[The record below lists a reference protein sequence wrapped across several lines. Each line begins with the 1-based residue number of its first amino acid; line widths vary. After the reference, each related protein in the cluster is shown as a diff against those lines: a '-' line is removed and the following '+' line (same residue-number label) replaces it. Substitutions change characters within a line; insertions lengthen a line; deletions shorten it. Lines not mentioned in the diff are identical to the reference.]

1 MFVVNELE
9 NGVCGGYDLYS
20 LQQVVA
26 VTWFLDRLNE
36 ADYVPGIK
44 IGLDA
49 YRTCRIPE
57 QAARGAD
64 SMLNK
69 YSVGRDTCGQNNHT
83 LLGMLGPSRTAE
95 AMVVSRLFG
104 LRPREQ
110 RLLQVSGSATGRE
123 LSDKAHYPTF
133 FRVIPPDTIQVQV
146 MLELLEQLDWN
157 YVAIVYDEDDYG
169 RSAATELRRLAEDRQ
184 ICVPLFESMPVDTRS
199 DEFYTRTSQIAE
211 QIGSTEVGLVRGLVV
226 LGSRRTTK
234 ELLSKL
240 NSEVSYIQPILS
252 EAIALQS
259 SSLQTAEGH
268 VIPIARGTL
277 LTSPQYSDLP
287 EFRTFWN
294 QLWADN
300 HTYAEHASRNPWLA
314 GYLQQLTGC
323 DAGDSGCWE
332 NAGDKR
338 ASLSLADGAAGG
350 GLSLYLWYKVKAIAV
365 MASFLKRLH
374 AKTCGS
380 SFRGVCAALTDA
392 INDRERL
399 LTELKTDPVPLSDL
413 ANVTS
418 AFQNV
423 TSVAFDANGD
433 VTDEQGDDQYTVY
446 NFRRGE
452 DGFAFKQVGA
462 LSNSTLTIQTNL
474 TEFYNPSGDPL
485 TWSELPPAQCDVN
498 HNCVQCEHDVSGDV
512 IFVEGDFY
520 VVAIVPVHSK
530 DPSDALH
537 CGEIQTVAGADLAE
551 AVVFAVQQINAKVAP
566 IPEVL
571 PGRRVGLVV
580 INSCSSPLLVRQRLL
595 DLHSGRLIL
604 PDGRT
609 SSFIVPY
616 IMGYVGAYIS
626 GNSIAV
632 ADTLNLIGKP
642 FVQVSAAS
650 TSQALKDRTKYPY
663 FMRLAT
669 PDDTQ
674 ARVLL
679 DVVVGLGANY
689 IQIIYDSTTTYGT
702 SFFSTIQD
710 EINHGDRYNV
720 CIAQG
725 IPATPR
731 EDSTQYSWIV
741 DKLRT
746 KPSARVVIV
755 VLHLVEIEK
764 AMDAILPLLTSSDNF
779 VFLATNSWGR
789 RYELIERRPKLE
801 GSMVLSQELVPD
813 ASFQA
818 HFSALDPTVSQ
829 NPWLKYFWEKRGN
842 CFFDKSFQRKG
853 KSGPCSTDFGQDY
866 SQDPRAPFHIKAVY
880 SLVLGFSRAMSQYCG
895 PSATRMCEA
904 LTSERLVE
912 TMHRVGQWT
921 QDGLALDKADLTLPG
936 GSEFTSVCPNEV
948 ECKKCFSH
956 QTPPPPVEKSEI
968 IESDP
973 GVTVEAAAGAGAY
986 PRPHQWHRAARPL
999 PPLAFNP

>member
-1 MFVVNELE
+1 
-9 NGVCGGYDLYS
+9 
-20 LQQVVA
+20 
-26 VTWFLDRLNE
+26 
-36 ADYVPGIK
+36 
-44 IGLDA
+44 
-49 YRTCRIPE
+49 
-57 QAARGAD
+57 
-64 SMLNK
+64 
-69 YSVGRDTCGQNNHT
+69 
-83 LLGMLGPSRTAE
+83 
-95 AMVVSRLFG
+95 MVVSRLFG

-452 DGFAFKQVGA
+452 DGFAFKQV
-462 LSNSTLTIQTNL
+462 
-474 TEFYNPSGDPL
+474 
-485 TWSELPPAQCDVN
+485 
-498 HNCVQCEHDVSGDV
+498 
-512 IFVEGDFY
+512 
-520 VVAIVPVHSK
+520 
-530 DPSDALH
+530 
-537 CGEIQTVAGADLAE
+537 
-551 AVVFAVQQINAKVAP
+551 
-566 IPEVL
+566 
-571 PGRRVGLVV
+571 
-580 INSCSSPLLVRQRLL
+580 
-595 DLHSGRLIL
+595 
-604 PDGRT
+604 
-609 SSFIVPY
+609 
-616 IMGYVGAYIS
+616 
-626 GNSIAV
+626 
-632 ADTLNLIGKP
+632 
-642 FVQVSAAS
+642 
-650 TSQALKDRTKYPY
+650 
-663 FMRLAT
+663 
-669 PDDTQ
+669 
-674 ARVLL
+674 LL

-853 KSGPCSTDFGQDY
+853 KS
-866 SQDPRAPFHIKAVY
+866 
-880 SLVLGFSRAMSQYCG
+880 
-895 PSATRMCEA
+895 ATRMCEA

-912 TMHRVGQWT
+912 TMHRVQLDLYGT
-921 QDGLALDKADLTLPG
+921 NKTTDIFNDNGDGVVGYKVLQVTRDLTS
-936 GSEFTSVCPNEV
+936 SEDTVIYREV
-948 ECKKCFSH
+948 RLKFEDSRLVIC
-956 QTPPPPVEKSEI
+956 
-968 IESDP
+968 
-973 GVTVEAAAGAGAY
+973 Y
-986 PRPHQWHRAARPL
+986 PM
-999 PPLAFNP
+999 